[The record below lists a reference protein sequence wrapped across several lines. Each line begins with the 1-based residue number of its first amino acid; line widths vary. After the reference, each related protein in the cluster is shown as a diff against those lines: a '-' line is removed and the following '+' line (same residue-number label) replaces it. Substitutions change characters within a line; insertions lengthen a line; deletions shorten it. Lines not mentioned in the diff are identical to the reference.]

1 MFTISV
7 CMIVR
12 DEEDVIANC
21 LECVKEFADEIIVVD
36 TGSKDNTINIVK
48 KYTDKVFDFEWV
60 DDFAKAR
67 NYSFSFAK
75 CDYIMWLDADDI
87 ILKDDINKIKKLKQT
102 ECDIDIFMFNYVY
115 SYEKDFVPNF
125 CYFRERLVKR
135 EKNFKWQSPI
145 HESISLVGKIEK
157 VDIKIYH
164 NKLKENPPERNLKIF
179 RKMQQENYEF
189 DTRQM
194 FYFARELFYN
204 NYIDEAIE
212 KFINVLNRK
221 DIWIENKLETYLNL
235 SKCYRIKGDN
245 INALKTLFDSF
256 IFAEVRAEILCEIA
270 SIYKTENKV
279 KDAIFWYENALKQ
292 KPNLTSG
299 GFVNLECYEFIPYVE
314 LSCLYFNSD
323 FVIAKDYHEKA
334 KELKPNHQIILNN
347 DKFFNKK

>member
-36 TGSKDNTINIVK
+36 TGSKDNTKNIVK

-157 VDIKIYH
+157 VDIKIF
-164 NKLKENPPERNLKIF
+164 LDF
-179 RKMQQENYEF
+179 
-189 DTRQM
+189 
-194 FYFARELFYN
+194 
-204 NYIDEAIE
+204 
-212 KFINVLNRK
+212 
-221 DIWIENKLETYLNL
+221 
-235 SKCYRIKGDN
+235 KG
-245 INALKTLFDSF
+245 
-256 IFAEVRAEILCEIA
+256 
-270 SIYKTENKV
+270 
-279 KDAIFWYENALKQ
+279 
-292 KPNLTSG
+292 
-299 GFVNLECYEFIPYVE
+299 E
-314 LSCLYFNSD
+314 LSYCISQ
-323 FVIAKDYHEKA
+323 V
-334 KELKPNHQIILNN
+334 
-347 DKFFNKK
+347 